1 MKILASCRTAI
12 CVVLF
17 FVSMSP
23 AGSVAAA
30 NESWR
35 ALRIV
40 DVNALDWGDAWRGL
54 NDTSRAKML
63 YKNKS
68 GAFLLYIDF
77 DAGWDAVNRAAHYH
91 DFHEWNFVLSGD
103 FMIYEFVSPTQE
115 KGTLVP
121 MRPGTWMSRPPFS
134 IHGHR
139 ADAMTH
145 QRVTTPSVQLA
156 FVEGDTNYS
165 LDPNSKWYSEEWK
178 NVKQFTQ
185 ARFQDTATTVY
196 MEWEDTDDLPGASVK
211 WLTDDAQDGFRARLV
226 YVPAGWTRPDGAIK
240 SYFEK
245 AQRFAYFLFG
255 DLKITV
261 SNGPDDDGNRVT
273 VFKDYLVDQPPMSLW
288 GWDEGALS
296 TKGSMWLEVTYAD
309 ETTQRGVGPIENLK
323 TIH

>member
-1 MKILASCRTAI
+1 MKITASCRTAI
-12 CVVLF
+12 YLVLLCAL
-17 FVSMSP
+17 MSP
-23 AGSVAAA
+23 VSSFATD
-30 NESWR
+30 NETWP

-40 DVNALDWGDAWRGL
+40 NVNALEWGDAWRGL
-54 NDTSRAKML
+54 NDTSRAKSL
-63 YKNKS
+63 YKNDS
-68 GAFLLYIDF
+68 GAFFLYIEF
-77 DAGWDAVNRAAHYH
+77 DAGWDALNKARHYH
-91 DFHEWNFVLSGD
+91 DFHEWGYVLAGD
-103 FMIYEFVSPTQE
+103 FMLYEFVNPAQK

-121 MRPGTWMSRPPFS
+121 MRPGVWMSRPPFS
-134 IHGHR
+134 IHGNR
-139 ADAMTH
+139 SDAMEH

-156 FVEGDTNYS
+156 FIEGGTNYS
-165 LDPNSKWYSEEWK
+165 LEAGNKWYSEEWK

-226 YVPAGWTRPDGAIK
+226 YVPAGWTRPDNAFK

-255 DLKITV
+255 DLKISM
-261 SNGPDDDGNRVT
+261 SNGPDDDGKSVT
-273 VFKDYLVDQPPMSLW
+273 VFKDYLVDQPPMSIW
-288 GWDEGALS
+288 GWDEGPLS

-309 ETTQRGVGPIENLK
+309 ETTQRGVGPIDDLK